1 MRLMFPANPVAT
13 IKVTCTM
20 MNPKKLSMVR
30 KWIDLAD
37 CLPPKIRAYQGK
49 RFTIARDMAIPVRI
63 AKGPKTKT
71 TVK

>member
-1 MRLMFPANPVAT
+1 
-13 IKVTCTM
+13 M
-20 MNPKKLSMVR
+20 MNAKKLSMVR

-37 CLPPKIRAYQGK
+37 WLPPKMRAYQGK
-49 RFTIARDMAIPVRI
+49 RFTIAGDMEIPVRI